1 MSTKQFMQKDNVNML
16 WEVISDEEIFKFLSR
31 DIQVKIYQL
40 FSNNIQGFFE
50 SERIKT
56 NSLVDMNKKYILLI
70 LNHIKK
76 NYPIQANKITIH
88 SEPVK
93 DLITYEDIQNERKS
107 KFEQDFNRRQEE
119 FQDFM
124 TVKTPAV
131 PEFADKDR
139 DQPIKEMDKI
149 LKEMQA
155 QRNYEIDQIN
165 RNLNTS
171 QGFLPKPQETSVK
184 SEKFSPQKETRPG
197 EYIEKEPQ
205 TYSRFKFLNE
215 LQEEIS
221 PKDKKNVSFSNIED
235 IKTFNV
241 EDEEDDNI
249 FTKLKKVSENKKEE
263 NISLQIHE
271 PTVFE
276 NKFVDED
283 RIAKLEREVRNIN
296 TKMDKILELLS
307 KN

>member
-1 MSTKQFMQKDNVNML
+1 MSTKQFIQKDNVNML

-31 DIQVKIYQL
+31 DIKVKIYQL

-50 SERIKT
+50 TERIKT

-76 NYPIQANKITIH
+76 NYPIQTNKITIH

-93 DLITYEDIQNERKS
+93 ELITYEEIQNERKS

-124 TVKTPAV
+124 TVKAPAV

-184 SEKFSPQKETRPG
+184 SEKFSPQKELKPG
-197 EYIEKEPQ
+197 ETMEQQPQ
-205 TYSRFKFLNE
+205 TFSRFKFLND
-215 LQEEIS
+215 LQEDIS
-221 PKDKKNVSFSNIED
+221 PKDKKNVSFSNVEE

-249 FTKLKKVSENKKEE
+249 FAKLKKVSENKKEE
-263 NISLQIHE
+263 NITVQIHE

-276 NKFVDED
+276 NKED

-296 TKMDKILELLS
+296 NKMDKILELLS